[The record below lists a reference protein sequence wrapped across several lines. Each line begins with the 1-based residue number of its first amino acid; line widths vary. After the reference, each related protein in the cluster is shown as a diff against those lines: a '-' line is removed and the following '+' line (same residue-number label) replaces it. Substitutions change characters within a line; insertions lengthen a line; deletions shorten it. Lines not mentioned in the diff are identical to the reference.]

1 MVLQEL
7 RELYY
12 AAQSQVD
19 NIYNC
24 EANLPHGFTVNCA
37 ARNFGWC
44 SYVFAVVTGYC
55 IGSLTLSNIIG
66 VAYINKR
73 MTLGRLVLIA
83 IIFEG
88 IGMLTMSKYIL
99 D

>member
-1 MVLQEL
+1 
-7 RELYY
+7 LYAVAY
-12 AAQSQVD
+12 ADALD
-19 NIYNC
+19 MYNC
-24 EANLPHGFTVNCA
+24 EANLPHGFTVDCA

-44 SYVFAVVTGYC
+44 SYVFAIVTGYC

-73 MTLGRLVLIA
+73 MSLGRLVLIA
-83 IIFEG
+83 VIFEG
-88 IGMLTMSKYIL
+88 IGMLLMSKYIL